1 MDSRPSQKPLSWW
14 MHRWKHWR
22 LQNSTALKNNQ
33 KTKSR
38 NTNHLNQEVMR
49 PNETNPTGKGMK
61 PPWATQNQ
69 VRPQRYRRTKRRA
82 AGDEMNQDPRRQ
94 PKNSRER
101 KTKSEP
107 KKNKPGQDLNSRRRS
122 GQEVVRRAN
131 TTPRTTVGDRYMV
144 KREVFGCEGEGRRLG
159 FLERRQRNL
168 IFREKAHLSWNLNFN
183 I

>member
-1 MDSRPSQKPLSWW
+1 

-22 LQNSTALKNNQ
+22 LQNSTARRGYEITVSNQ
-33 KTKSR
+33 
-38 NTNHLNQEVMR
+38 
-49 PNETNPTGKGMK
+49 
-61 PPWATQNQ
+61 TQNQ

-94 PKNSRER
+94 PKSSRER

-131 TTPRTTVGDRYMV
+131 TTPRTTVKLFYYLYFINFHLLF
-144 KREVFGCEGEGRRLG
+144 K
-159 FLERRQRNL
+159 N
-168 IFREKAHLSWNLNFN
+168 IFYKINQ
-183 I
+183 

>member
-14 MHRWKHWR
+14 MYRWKHWR
-22 LQNSTALKNNQ
+22 LQNSTALKKNQ

-49 PNETNPTGKGMK
+49 PNETNPTGEGMK

-94 PKNSRER
+94 PKTLVKEKPNPNQRRTNPAKIWTLEEDPDKRWCGGPTPHLAPPPTTATWWRGRCLDVRER
-101 KTKSEP
+101 
-107 KKNKPGQDLNSRRRS
+107 G
-122 GQEVVRRAN
+122 G
-131 TTPRTTVGDRYMV
+131 G
-144 KREVFGCEGEGRRLG
+144 
-159 FLERRQRNL
+159 
-168 IFREKAHLSWNLNFN
+168 
-183 I
+183 